1 MSDGVNKK
9 MIVGATAA
17 VLLLAVLA
25 VGIFSVDWS
34 DYTTSDTPQ
43 EQPTFPTDD
52 EDSIWEMDEDGN
64 YVTDE
69 NGDKVLKEE
78 SLAYTIF
85 EEYGLILI
93 PLALLMF
100 GAMVGGVVISRE
112 DDVDDSD

>member
-1 MSDGVNKK
+1 MSFGNADKK
-9 MIVGATAA
+9 KAVGTAVA
-17 VLLLAVLA
+17 VVLLAVLA

-34 DYTTSDTPQ
+34 DYMGSDAPQ

-52 EDSIWEMDEDGN
+52 GDSIWDD
-64 YVTDE
+64 
-69 NGDKVLKEE
+69 NGELKEN

-85 EEYGLILI
+85 EKYGLILI

-112 DDVDDSD
+112 EVESDDSN

>member
-1 MSDGVNKK
+1 MSDGISKK
-9 MIVGATAA
+9 KIVGATAA

-34 DYTTSDTPQ
+34 DYTGTDTPQ

-52 EDSIWEMDEDGN
+52 DDSIWDDEGN
-64 YVTDE
+64 
-69 NGDKVLKEE
+69 LKEE

-85 EEYGLILI
+85 EKYGLIMI

-112 DDVDDSD
+112 EAEIDDSD